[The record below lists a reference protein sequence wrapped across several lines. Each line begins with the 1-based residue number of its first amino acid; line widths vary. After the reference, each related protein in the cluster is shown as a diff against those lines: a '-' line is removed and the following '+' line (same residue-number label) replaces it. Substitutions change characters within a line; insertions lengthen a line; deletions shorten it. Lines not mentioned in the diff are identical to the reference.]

1 MRSLGRLADKLFL
14 KQYLTNLLLKCWF
27 IHIASDE
34 KISYVYTLIMD
45 FYGYVNTVQLE
56 VPESGAAGYPFNIP
70 CIQNF
75 QKLTFHPKVTYLIGE
90 NGMGK
95 STLLEAI
102 AVSLG
107 FNAEGGSRNM
117 KFDTRPT
124 HSDLHNYLR
133 ISKGIHRMK
142 DGYFLRG
149 ESFYNVASEID
160 ELDIDPLAGP
170 TIIKSYGGKS
180 LHEQSHGES
189 FWALFMNRFG
199 GSGLYILDEPE
210 SALSVTRQ
218 MAMLARMDKLITKR
232 SQFIIATHS
241 PIVLAYPDA
250 TIYQMTPEGIH
261 KVKYKETDTYRLYKG
276 FLDNPEQMTS
286 ILLDNDDGEE

>member
-1 MRSLGRLADKLFL
+1 
-14 KQYLTNLLLKCWF
+14 
-27 IHIASDE
+27 
-34 KISYVYTLIMD
+34 MD
-45 FYGYVNTVQLE
+45 FFGYVNTVQID
-56 VPESGAAGYPFNIP
+56 VPAGNPSGYPFDIP
-70 CIQNF
+70 CIRNF
-75 QKLTFHPKVTYLIGE
+75 RKLSFHPKVTYLIGE

-102 AVSLG
+102 AVGLG
-107 FNAEGGSRNM
+107 FNAEGGSRNFNFNT
-117 KFDTRPT
+117 KDS
-124 HSDLHNYLR
+124 HSELHNYLR
-133 ISKGIHRMK
+133 ISKGIHKIK
-142 DGYFLRG
+142 DGYFLRS

-160 ELDIDPLAGP
+160 ELDQSDETVLFKPSKRIID
-170 TIIKSYGGKS
+170 SYGGKS
-180 LHEQSHGES
+180 LHQQSHGES

-218 MAMLARMDKLITKR
+218 MAMLARMDKLINQR

-241 PIVLAYPDA
+241 PIILAYPDA

-286 ILLDNDDGEE
+286 ILIDDEDD